1 MLSTR
6 NRPVARLAT
15 AAFSLTAATV
25 IGAFGTAATVA
36 PATAAPIGAP
46 MRTATP
52 GLGELKAKLQLV
64 LNTGASRSARAA
76 ELEAGEAGLSLAD
89 QVGSVMASAPPSFRW
104 NVLGPVNVSG
114 DLLTAQLT
122 TAIDGW
128 DPWYFDLSWKQIDG
142 EWKLTREAE
151 CTIASVAMLPCNL

>member
-6 NRPVARLAT
+6 NRPVTRLAT
-15 AAFSLTAATV
+15 AAFAVTAAAM
-25 IGAFGTAATVA
+25 IGAFGTVAAVT

-52 GLGELKAKLQLV
+52 GVGELKAKLQLV
-64 LNTGASRSARAA
+64 LNTGASRSVRAA
-76 ELEAGEAGLSLAD
+76 ELEAGEAGLGLVD
-89 QVGSVMASAPPSFRW
+89 QVGTVMAAAPSSFRW
-104 NVLGPVNVSG
+104 DILGPVNVSG

-122 TAIDGW
+122 TSIDGW

-142 EWKLTREAE
+142 IWKLTREAE
-151 CTIASVAMLPCNL
+151 CTIAGVAMVPCNV